1 LCNNQSVL
9 ISVMI
14 PAALSVQPNFRRFH
28 MNRKIGWLPSL
39 LIIIGGLYTIFY
51 SIQLFY
57 ETKELFEQSSGL
69 LRAFSAVQFGLSG
82 SLILPIIIGSIVA
95 MIGAYSFWKP
105 HVFLALISLI
115 IVTLMLNWVGC
126 ILSITGAIM
135 GIVIWRKQS
144 VD

>member
-1 LCNNQSVL
+1 
-9 ISVMI
+9 
-14 PAALSVQPNFRRFH
+14 

-39 LIIIGGLYTIFY
+39 LIISGGLYTIFY